1 MGAYRNENKKIMTFK
16 YVRSPLKIFVYSYC
30 FNISASVGENI
41 QKKGNAPFNFVNDFP
56 GNYLEDLRKPFKIW
70 ATKCL
75 PSESNTFN
83 RFFGLVF
90 NDPLTDHDEVQPKN
104 KAASEPSLN
113 ILYRTDG
120 FPLLPAIDFDTISP
134 SSGRPLLAAY
144 ILGMWGEYQ

>member
-1 MGAYRNENKKIMTFK
+1 M
-16 YVRSPLKIFVYSYC
+16 
-30 FNISASVGENI
+30 
-41 QKKGNAPFNFVNDFP
+41 NDFP

-120 FPLLPAIDFDTISP
+120 FPLLPVIDFDTISP